1 VGKHVWVDAGP
12 TAHYAVSYRVAN
24 KFCCVYLNVE
34 GFIKSQSR
42 YYDEES
48 VLKLPGAMVRQVNQN
63 KD

>member
-1 VGKHVWVDAGP
+1 
-12 TAHYAVSYRVAN
+12 
-24 KFCCVYLNVE
+24 VE